1 MEIHLSPDQEAKLS
15 QIANYTGKG
24 KEELV
29 MDAALRLLEED
40 AAFRTAVRKGVEQA
54 DRGEFL
60 LDEEMDARVRRMTGA

>member
-24 KEELV
+24 TEELV

-54 DRGEFL
+54 NRGEFL
-60 LDEEMDARVRRMTGA
+60 SDEEMDARVRRMTGA